1 MTPTLLILI
10 GLMAAAL
17 LIVFT
22 KRIIQAEVSDGFF
35 VFVLLVFLALIFIGG
50 L

>member
-10 GLMAAAL
+10 SVMAAAL

-22 KRIIQAEVSDGFF
+22 DRIIQAEVSDGFF